1 MSKMFKSK
9 TLKLKSYETY
19 LMFLEMNKMLTQTL
33 IDILYDPLFKLY
45 TVELIDSLKD
55 IAISVE
61 QSSESNIPEYAE
73 YVRVLSKLINSYAD
87 KNEDESV
94 IIKDDGNIS
103 ISPENLDNYSKE
115 IKELITKYDS
125 LYLIRII
132 KASTF

>member
-1 MSKMFKSK
+1 
-9 TLKLKSYETY
+9 
-19 LMFLEMNKMLTQTL
+19 MLTQTL